1 MQTEIPTIS
10 PEQLYGHRPA
20 LLDVR
25 TQAEYRAGHIPEA
38 TLLPIEELNA
48 EDIARNFNQPNV

>member
-10 PEQLYGHRPA
+10 PGQLHYKQLYGHRPA

-25 TQAEYRAGHIPEA
+25 TQAEYRAILRGRTSSTI
-38 TLLPIEELNA
+38 
-48 EDIARNFNQPNV
+48 

>member
-10 PEQLYGHRPA
+10 PGQLHYKQLYGHRPA

-25 TQAEYRAGHIPEA
+25 RA
-38 TLLPIEELNA
+38 
-48 EDIARNFNQPNV
+48 NFKGSDLVNYLK